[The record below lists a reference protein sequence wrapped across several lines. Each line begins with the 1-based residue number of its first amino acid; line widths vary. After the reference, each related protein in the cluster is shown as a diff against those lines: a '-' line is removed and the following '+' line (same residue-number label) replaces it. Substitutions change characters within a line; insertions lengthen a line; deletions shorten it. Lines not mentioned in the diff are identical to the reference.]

1 MSLNTNTLP
10 TASDLSTQK
19 RSICLIND
27 SFPPVIDGVAN
38 AVTNYASV
46 IQHSYGDATVVT
58 PYYPDADDGIYPFPV
73 LRYPSIDT
81 TKLVGY
87 RAGLPLSPEL
97 MAQVEG
103 RHIDLIHSHCPVTST
118 ILARMLRQRLHVP
131 LVFTYHTKFDIDIA
145 NAIHSKRLQ
154 EASIKL
160 LVENISACDEV
171 WTVSRGAGENLR
183 SLGYQGDYIV
193 MPNGVDIPADPLPEE
208 TVRAVSEGL
217 DLPEGVPLLLFVG
230 RMMWYKGLR
239 IILDALKL
247 LQAGGQDFRMVF
259 IGSGADAAEVQ
270 EYAKPLG
277 SKCIFTGAISQR
289 ETLRAWYCRA
299 DLFLFPSSYD
309 TNGLVVRE
317 AAACDL
323 AAVLIDGSCA
333 AEGVT
338 DGVDGFLID
347 ENAGSMAAKLQEICK
362 RPECMAQVG
371 RQAGDR
377 LYLSWGDAVKRA
389 RERYGIVME
398 NYRMGRYDD
407 HHRPMDG
414 VLNAQGS
421 MMDALAKLR
430 DLGDGLAER
439 YREGWDERREGIQE
453 RRDEFREE
461 FQERLEEHREGRRA
475 FRTELK
481 QKGEALWQKLD
492 RYL

>member
-1 MSLNTNTLP
+1 MPEPYSVSLL
-10 TASDLSTQK
+10 
-19 RSICLIND
+19 ND
-27 SFPPVIDGVAN
+27 SFPPLIDGVAN
-38 AVTNYASV
+38 TVVNYARELTKL
-46 IQHSYGDATVVT
+46 GDRAIVVT
-58 PYYPDADDGIYPFPV
+58 PEYPDADDSRFPFPV
-73 LRYPSIDT
+73 VRYPSVDT
-81 TKLVGY
+81 RRLFGY
-87 RAGLPLSPEL
+87 LAGYPFSPETL
-97 MAQVEG
+97 RQLKEQKV
-103 RHIDLIHSHCPVTST
+103 DLLHSHCPVMST
-118 ILARMLRQRLHVP
+118 ILARSIRDVVDAP
-131 LVFTYHTKFDIDIA
+131 LVFTYHTKFDVDVA
-145 NAIHSKRLQ
+145 KLLRGRLLQ
-154 EASIKL
+154 ESALYVLAS
-160 LVENISACDEV
+160 NISACDEV
-171 WTVSRGAGENLR
+171 WVVSHGAGENLR
-183 SLGYQGDYIV
+183 SIGYQGDYQV
-193 MPNGVDIPADPLPEE
+193 MENGVDMP
-208 TVRAVSEGL
+208 RGRVSEEAIAAATADY
-217 DLPEGVPLLLFVG
+217 DLPEGVPVFLFVG

-270 EYAKPLG
+270 KYAKPLG

-347 ENAGSMAAKLQEICK
+347 ENAGSMAAKLQKICK

-371 RQAGDR
+371 CQAGDR

-421 MMDALAKLR
+421 IMDALAKLR

-439 YREGWDERREGIQE
+439 YREGWDEHREGIQE

>member
-1 MSLNTNTLP
+1 V
-10 TASDLSTQK
+10 
-19 RSICLIND
+19 
-27 SFPPVIDGVAN
+27 PV
-38 AVTNYASV
+38 
-46 IQHSYGDATVVT
+46 
-58 PYYPDADDGIYPFPV
+58 F
-73 LRYPSIDT
+73 
-81 TKLVGY
+81 
-87 RAGLPLSPEL
+87 
-97 MAQVEG
+97 
-103 RHIDLIHSHCPVTST
+103 
-118 ILARMLRQRLHVP
+118 
-131 LVFTYHTKFDIDIA
+131 
-145 NAIHSKRLQ
+145 
-154 EASIKL
+154 
-160 LVENISACDEV
+160 
-171 WTVSRGAGENLR
+171 
-183 SLGYQGDYIV
+183 
-193 MPNGVDIPADPLPEE
+193 
-208 TVRAVSEGL
+208 
-217 DLPEGVPLLLFVG
+217 LFVG

-439 YREGWDERREGIQE
+439 YREGWDEHREGIQA